1 MFYEGALE
9 GWKSLYLYLTF
20 LSLTKLFDQVRLSF
34 NNLATIWFLKT
45 NFSDLASE
53 DDHGDDE
60 TDGGRD
66 EDAAERREGDALRVV
81 DDGAVAAKAAV
92 PVLGRQHLKVTL
104 LLQLKDD
111 PGDVLLEN
119 IDP

>member
-1 MFYEGALE
+1 M
-9 GWKSLYLYLTF
+9 
-20 LSLTKLFDQVRLSF
+20 
-34 NNLATIWFLKT
+34 WFLKL

-66 EDAAERREGDALRVV
+66 EYAAERREGDALRVV

-92 PVLGRQHLKVTL
+92 PILGRQLLKVSL

-111 PGDVLLEN
+111 PGDVLLET
-119 IDP
+119 